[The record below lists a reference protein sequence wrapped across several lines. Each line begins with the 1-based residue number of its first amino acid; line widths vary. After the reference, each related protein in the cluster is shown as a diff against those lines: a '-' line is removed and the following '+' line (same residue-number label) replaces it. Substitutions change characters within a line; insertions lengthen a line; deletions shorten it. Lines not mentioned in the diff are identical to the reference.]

1 MKELKKII
9 VICGH
14 YGSGKTT
21 FAMNLAVNMKKEGR
35 DITLADMDIVNPY
48 FRSSD
53 YTAFLEAAGIKVIA
67 PAFAGTNLD
76 TPVILPDVY
85 SVFES
90 KGYVIIDAGGDDAGA
105 TVLGQFFRNMKDRE
119 YDMLYVINKY
129 RSLISDPEDAA
140 QILRQIEY
148 ACRLKATYIVNNSH
162 LKSLSTLD
170 TVRDSLDYAD
180 RTSKLLGLPIFCTT
194 IPREIYDNNI
204 SYCSLGEKTLI
215 TDDLYPIE
223 TYVRTPWGS

>member
-9 VICGH
+9 IICGH

-21 FAMNLAVNMKKEGR
+21 FAMNLAVNMKKEGK
-35 DITLADMDIVNPY
+35 DVTLVDMDIVNPY

-53 YTAFLEAAGIKVIA
+53 YTAFLESVGIKVIA

-90 KGYVIIDAGGDDAGA
+90 AGYVIIDAGGDDAGA
-105 TVLGQFFRNMKDRE
+105 MVLGQFFRNIKDRE

-129 RSLISDPEDAA
+129 RSLISDPKDSA
-140 QILRQIEY
+140 QVLKQIEY
-148 ACRLKATYIVNNSH
+148 ACRLKVTYIVNNSH
-162 LKSLSTLD
+162 LKSLSTPD

-180 RTSKLLGLPIFCTT
+180 KTSELLNLPILCTT
-194 IPREIYDNNI
+194 IPKEIYDNSISNNI
-204 SYCSLGEKTLI
+204 KPI
-215 TDDLYPIE
+215 TDNLYPIE